1 MPRGV
6 VGGQVTEE
14 TREWISQILQDED
27 LVIRLV
33 ERRLLWLEWN
43 PTDKNYRVWMRKPR
57 DGGKFTFAEVGVFTL
72 PIAPSR
78 FGGNIGLTHLPE
90 DLLDTL
96 GRIPAPSPTR
106 DGA

>member
-1 MPRGV
+1 MGFGSVSMLGR
-6 VGGQVTEE
+6 VTDE
-14 TREWISQILQDED
+14 TRELISEILRYED

-43 PTDKNYRVWMRKPR
+43 PTDKNYRVWMRKHL
-57 DGGKFTFAEVGVFTL
+57 DGDKFTYDEVGVFDL

-90 DLLDTL
+90 DLLATL
-96 GRIPAPSPTR
+96 GRKAPS
-106 DGA
+106 

>member
-1 MPRGV
+1 MP
-6 VGGQVTEE
+6 GQVTDE
-14 TREWISQILQDED
+14 TREWFSEVLRDED

-43 PTDKNYRVWMRKPR
+43 PTDKNYFVWMSKPR
-57 DGGKFTFAEVGVFTL
+57 DGDKFTFTEVGVFAL

-90 DLLDTL
+90 DLLTTL
-96 GRIPAPSPTR
+96 GRKAPS
-106 DGA
+106 